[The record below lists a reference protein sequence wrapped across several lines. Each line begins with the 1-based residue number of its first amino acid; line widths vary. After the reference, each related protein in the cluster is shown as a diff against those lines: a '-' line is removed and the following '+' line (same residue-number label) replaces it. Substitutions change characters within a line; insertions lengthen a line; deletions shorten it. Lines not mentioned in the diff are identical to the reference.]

1 MTMRHYCTLFD
12 KNYLVFGLAL
22 HESLQRLNLDY
33 RLHILAMD
41 PVCAQTLRTLDLPNV
56 RVIDLEQV
64 IVPAERGILQT
75 MHFGQVCWT
84 CQPLLCKYV
93 LDQGTDGVTYL
104 EADSVF
110 YADPQVLFDE
120 IGPRSV
126 SLVPHNYAP
135 GHDQTATSGI
145 YCVQFN
151 YFRPDEAGYRFLD
164 QWKAACLQYVKN
176 EPKRFPGQTCLDAW
190 PAQSEAVCVI
200 RNPAAGVAPWN
211 HALFKFSA
219 VGGVPHIDGKPVVF
233 FHFHQLSFI
242 DDSTFMAAMY
252 PLDPAVLDLVYR
264 PYVARL
270 KALRADLR
278 ARVPGFDY
286 CKRFQAPD
294 VGATLLSFSWP
305 RWRELLRYVYG
316 QVRHRA
322 NILRVA

>member
-1 MTMRHYCTLFD
+1 MRHYCTLFD

-22 HESLQRLNLDY
+22 HDSLQRLDLDY
-33 RLHILAMD
+33 TLHILAMD
-41 PVCAQTLRTLDLPNV
+41 PLCAQTLRTLDLPNV

-84 CQPLLCKYV
+84 CQPLLCRYV
-93 LDQGTDGVTYL
+93 LDQGADGVTYL

-164 QWKAACLQYVKN
+164 QWKAACFQYDKTQ
-176 EPKRFPGQTCLDAW
+176 PKRFPGQTCLDAW
-190 PAQSEAVCVI
+190 PAQSDAVCVI

-219 VGGVPHIDGKPVVF
+219 VDGVPHIDGRPVVF

-270 KALRADLR
+270 KALRAGLR
-278 ARVPGFDY
+278 ARVPGFDH
-286 CKRFQAPD
+286 CKRFEAPD

-305 RWRELLRYVYG
+305 RWRELLRYVDG
-316 QVRHRA
+316 KVRRRA